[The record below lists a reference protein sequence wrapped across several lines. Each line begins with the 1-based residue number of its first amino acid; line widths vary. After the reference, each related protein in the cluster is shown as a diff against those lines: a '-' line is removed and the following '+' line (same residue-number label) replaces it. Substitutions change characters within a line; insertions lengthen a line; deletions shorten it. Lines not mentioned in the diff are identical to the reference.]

1 MHFDIKCKKEQK
13 PELFVILGKLKMKAL
28 TFSSFGSSDVLE
40 YLDVADPVLQKND
53 VLVEIRALGLN
64 YADLMRRKGEYPM
77 RGVAPFINGFEGAGV
92 VKNSNGHA
100 GFKNGDRVA
109 FADIP
114 FANAELVA
122 VPFDNLVPLPGEISF
137 ETAASVM
144 LQGLTAQFLTADSHK
159 VKKGE
164 IVLVHAAAGGVGQ
177 MLIQVCKLSGAKV
190 IGLTS
195 SESKKLIALAVG
207 ADVAFLYDQDWKT
220 KVLELFP
227 DGVDVVY
234 ESIGTTMEWSLAVTK
249 VLGQV
254 VFFGMAGGKLELG
267 NPLWI
272 IANSKT
278 ITGADLWNYLVSRE
292 ERLKRANVIFNWIIS
307 GKIKVLPPTVFKLS
321 EGKKAHDFME
331 GRQSTGKVL
340 MVPDMEDRKTED

>member
-1 MHFDIKCKKEQK
+1 
-13 PELFVILGKLKMKAL
+13 MKAL
-28 TFSSFGSSDVLE
+28 TFSSFGKSDVLE
-40 YLDVADPVLQKND
+40 YRDVADPVLRESD
-53 VLVEIRALGLN
+53 ILVEMRAIGLN
-64 YADLMRRKGEYPM
+64 YADLMRRNGEYPV
-77 RGVAPFINGFEGAGV
+77 RGAAPYINGFEGAGV
-92 VKNSNGHA
+92 VRDANGHA

-109 FADIP
+109 FADVP

-122 VPFDNLVPLPGEISF
+122 VPFDNLIPLPREISF

-144 LQGLTAQFLTADSHK
+144 LQGLTAHFLTVDSHS
-159 VKKGE
+159 VKKDE

-177 MLIQVCKLSGAKV
+177 LLIQICKLLGATV

-195 SESKKLIALAVG
+195 SESKKQIALAVG
-207 ADVAFLYDQDWKT
+207 ADNVFLYGQDWKT
-220 KVLELFP
+220 KVLELYP

-249 VLGQV
+249 ILGQV

-272 IANSKT
+272 IAHSKT
-278 ITGADLWNYLVSRE
+278 ITGADLWNYLTSRE
-292 ERLKRANVIFNWIIS
+292 ERLKRA
-307 GKIKVLPPTVFKLS
+307 KVLFDRIIRGEIKIAPPTVFKLS

-331 GRQSTGKVL
+331 SRHSTGKVL
-340 MVPDMEDRKTED
+340 MVPG